1 MLYSSKRPSVV
12 WLWWRRKSFYLRRL
26 PIKKIIFVFIC
37 ILLLILQIPNPFSSI
52 YKRIPINQNVQ
63 WDSINGILEMKQN
76 ILLNDSL
83 SKQVKTIKHGNE
95 EIQSSSHILI
105 LLYTSIFL
113 SKKYCNQKADNIFGQ
128 TCPSKDQCQWTCD
141 NR

>member
-1 MLYSSKRPSVV
+1 
-12 WLWWRRKSFYLRRL
+12 
-26 PIKKIIFVFIC
+26 
-37 ILLLILQIPNPFSSI
+37 
-52 YKRIPINQNVQ
+52 
-63 WDSINGILEMKQN
+63 

-83 SKQVKTIKHGNE
+83 SKQVKKIKHGNE

-141 NR
+141 NRKLGQADAIIFHAYDIQYYQARVPN